1 MWLSSSEQW
10 FHSHLM
16 TFLSSIRNENFSG
29 TLWRS
34 GTVRIDEYLRREF
47 FSFPGNRKL
56 LDSRVY
62 LGKLGFKPE
71 PAGKIRVF
79 AMVDSWTQ

>member
-1 MWLSSSEQW
+1 MEYRIKMP
-10 FHSHLM
+10 HSVKM
-16 TFLSSIRNENFSG
+16 A
-29 TLWRS
+29 
-34 GTVRIDEYLRREF
+34 
-47 FSFPGNRKL
+47 
-56 LDSRVY
+56 DSLTY